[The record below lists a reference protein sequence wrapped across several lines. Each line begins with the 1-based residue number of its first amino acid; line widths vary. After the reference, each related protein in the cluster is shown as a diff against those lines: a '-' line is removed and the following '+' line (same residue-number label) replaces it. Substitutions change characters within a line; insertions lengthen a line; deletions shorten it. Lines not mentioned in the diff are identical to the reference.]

1 MLIFTDGSHSLK
13 PRMSGLGAVI
23 IHNNHEISIGGYSTD
38 CRDNN
43 VAEMAAI
50 AMACKFVKENNYK
63 AKTISIISDS
73 ETALRKITRG
83 AFGQDDYEQKCLDY
97 IRDFI
102 IENPKVNFMQ
112 VKGHQTDKNKLS
124 YYNRMADAIAGDYR
138 KMGLELERTK
148 PSKRKIKKFKKSN
161 MTNYE
166 PFNIKKHSGWEK

>member
-1 MLIFTDGSHSLK
+1 MNKVQHNPRAPPKSGTLIVT
-13 PRMSGLGAVI
+13 P
-23 IHNNHEISIGGYSTD
+23 
-38 CRDNN
+38 
-43 VAEMAAI
+43 AAI
-50 AMACKFVKENNYK
+50 K
-63 AKTISIISDS
+63 I
-73 ETALRKITRG
+73 AL
-83 AFGQDDYEQKCLDY
+83 

-112 VKGHQTDKNKLS
+112 VKGHQTDRNKLS

-161 MTNYE
+161 MTNFE